1 MILADNK
8 NRDIGIEYN
17 INKIGNIILYLASCI
32 KYLYLTKLIK
42 LLYLIDE
49 ISIKESGVPVTWLD
63 YKVWEKGPVPKS
75 IYIDLKHDDAKLFS
89 NLIESVDDGLGQRI
103 LAIKEADVSDFSK
116 YELNT
121 LKQIIKDFGEM
132 SGEQLVD
139 YLHKSGS
146 LWDKIVNEKNLKTHF
161 ETSPTSNHSI
171 DFKELLDDPYRK
183 MAYLAAEEAMYF

>member
-1 MILADNK
+1 MILANSKNK
-8 NRDIGIEYN
+8 DIGIEYN
-17 INKIGNIILYLASCI
+17 IDRIGNIILYLAVSI

-49 ISIKESGVPVTWLD
+49 TSIKESGVPITWLD

-89 NLIESVDDGLGQRI
+89 DLIESVDDGSGQRI
-103 LAIKEADVSDFSK
+103 LAKKEANISDFSE
-116 YELNT
+116 YEFNI
-121 LKQIIKDFGEM
+121 LKKIIKDFGGM

-161 ETSPTSNHSI
+161 EISPTSNHSI
-171 DFKELLDDPYRK
+171 DFEKLLDNPYKK
-183 MAYLAAEEAMYF
+183 MAYLAAKEAMYF